1 MASISSGLRY
11 GRTFLSRTKTRAK
24 VIERR
29 LTRIF
34 IINLLVRTVKEISD
48 DDVTHMAAGV
58 AYYALF
64 SLFPLLLG
72 LIAIFSYFVDS
83 PTDAGQTA
91 VADNVTNFVSE
102 YLPGSE
108 TFVADNLDTLLNLRG
123 AATVVAVLGMFW
135 SASAVFGALSRAV
148 NRAWDV
154 HQDRPFYLN
163 KSRQLLMAVGVA
175 FLFLM
180 SFGAATLV
188 RAAGLLGD
196 LDAPQVAFMVNRI
209 GTVVLQ
215 TTSFVLVLSAFLLIY
230 KFTPNTKTYW
240 RYIWPG
246 AFAAAF
252 LFEVSKN
259 IFIIYLNGFAT
270 FDDTYGPL
278 APVIV
283 LLLWTYLSSL
293 IIICGA
299 ELSSEYGRLKLGIKR
314 GAPFHARAEPSGP
327 LSLDGRGSG

>member
-1 MASISSGLRY
+1 MASISSRLRF
-11 GRTFLSRTKTRAK
+11 GRLLVSKAKRRAK
-24 VIERR
+24 TIERR

-34 IINLLVRTVKEISD
+34 VIDLLFRTVKEMGD
-48 DDVTHMAAGV
+48 DDATHMAAGV

-72 LIAIFSYFVDS
+72 LIAIFSYFVGE
-83 PTDAGQTA
+83 PADAEHGA
-91 VADNVTNFVSE
+91 VADDVTHFVAE

-108 TFVADNLDTLLNLRG
+108 TFVSENLEILLNLRG

-163 KSRQLLMAVGVA
+163 KTRQLLMAMGVA
-175 FLFLM
+175 CLFLL

-196 LDAPQVAFMVNRI
+196 LHAPQVSFMVNHV

-230 KFTPNTKTYW
+230 KFTPNTTTYW

-246 AFAAAF
+246 AIAAAL
-252 LFEVSKN
+252 LFEVTKN
-259 IFIIYLNGFAT
+259 LFIIYLNSFAS

-283 LLLWTYLSSL
+283 LLLWTYVSSL
-293 IIICGA
+293 IIISGA
-299 ELSSEYGRLKLGIKR
+299 ELSSEYGRLKLGISR
-314 GAPFHARAEPSGP
+314 GMPFHPPSESPDEPTTPG
-327 LSLDGRGSG
+327 D

>member
-1 MASISSGLRY
+1 MASLSSRLRD
-11 GRTFLSRTKTRAK
+11 GQTFISRTKTRAK
-24 VIERR
+24 VVERR

-34 IINLLVRTVKEISD
+34 VIDLLFRTVKEMSD
-48 DDVTHMAAGV
+48 DDATHMAAGV

-72 LIAIFSYFVDS
+72 LIAVFSYFIDS
-83 PTDAGQTA
+83 SPGESNDLAAEG
-91 VADNVTNFVSE
+91 VTTFVSE

-108 TFVADNLDTLLNLRG
+108 TFVAENLEILLNLRG

-135 SASAVFGALSRAV
+135 SASAVFGALNRAV

-154 HQDRPFYLN
+154 HQDRPFYLS
-163 KSRQLLMAVGVA
+163 KTRQLLMAVGVA
-175 FLFLM
+175 CLFLL

-196 LDAPQVAFMVNRI
+196 LDAPQVSFMVNRI

-215 TTSFVLVLSAFLLIY
+215 ATSFMLVLSAFLLIY
-230 KFTPNTKTYW
+230 KFTPNTTTYW

-246 AFAAAF
+246 AFAAAL
-252 LFEVSKN
+252 LFEVTKN
-259 IFIIYLNGFAT
+259 LFIIYLNSFAS

-283 LLLWTYLSSL
+283 LLLWTYVSSL
-293 IIICGA
+293 IIIGGA
-299 ELSSEYGRLKLGIKR
+299 ELSSEYGRLKLGISR
-314 GAPFHARAEPSGP
+314 GAPFLPRSKSPEAQPTPG
-327 LSLDGRGSG
+327 D